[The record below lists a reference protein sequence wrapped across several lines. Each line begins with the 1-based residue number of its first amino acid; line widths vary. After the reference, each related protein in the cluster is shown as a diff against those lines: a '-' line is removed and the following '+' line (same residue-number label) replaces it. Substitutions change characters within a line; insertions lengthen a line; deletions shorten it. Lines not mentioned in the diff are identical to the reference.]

1 MTSRNGRSV
10 TEPDAVPQFG
20 FALDDPDSRT
30 RSPQLQVVY
39 AQALRAEPFTMELFA
54 GFTTMRALTYT
65 SSIPMVLRLLR
76 DCDYEDFE
84 CIFGHGGMLSRDAAD
99 LLAFQSVVQSRLNQG
114 FVGAKGISPE
124 RREVIYQRAAEGT
137 ARFLVVK
144 DAIAH
149 AKIYL
154 LEREGKRR
162 VIVGSANL
170 SETAFSGR
178 QAETVTV
185 FDDDAMAWE
194 HFGRQYEDVRA
205 VATSRVPLRTER
217 LPNDLVETTPAL
229 RDAEERPDGVT
240 IFLPAQTEEE
250 EVQFNA
256 PYVLREVERI
266 APVHRQVLADLRPD
280 RKGMLTIVPQVVK
293 QMTRIATSRHEESKP
308 ATSLSYDGRSLALS
322 GQVMSLEADDDQVA
336 SDVAAWLEFFGNY
349 ENGFVG
355 DVPRMQRDYFT
366 FMCWFYFSPWMCDL
380 RNAALRANTFS
391 FDRPMFAIVYG
402 ESNCGKSSLIDTLMT
417 AMFGYPRIVETPY
430 FTRRNLR
437 ALQASYQRFPV
448 VFDDIHDD
456 RFRRHAPE
464 VIKDEHIP
472 YAEYPCIALSMN
484 ADARNFQPEIV
495 KRSLMI
501 WTTTSLPGDA
511 ITSIRQL
518 RRSVTGIASRMSTAL
533 YRRYLSETRELLDA
547 MDQQEIQDADVL
559 EVSSSVLCRLFE
571 EHLPPDAVLPEWCA
585 PMTLH
590 QYQNRAFEQPRSVL
604 EGLIHPDKYT
614 RARRPGIG
622 DWTISGDQVIIGI
635 EPMGSRRI
643 RDDIPNWI
651 LNRPASVSGQIVLKK
666 EQLDGFLGQPTRAP
680 RRFRLF

>member
-1 MTSRNGRSV
+1 MTSRNGRAISGG
-10 TEPDAVPQFG
+10 EPMPQFG
-20 FALDDPDSRT
+20 LALDDPDSRT

-39 AQALRAEPFTMELFA
+39 AQALRTEAFAMDLFA
-54 GFTTMRALTYT
+54 GFTSMRALTYT

-76 DCDYEDFE
+76 DYDYDDFE
-84 CIFGHGGMLSRDAAD
+84 CVFGHGGMLSRDAAD
-99 LLAFQSVVQSRLNQG
+99 LLAFQSVVQARLNQG
-114 FVGAKGISPE
+114 FVGARGLTPE
-124 RREVIYQRAAEGT
+124 RREVVYRRAAEGT

-185 FDDDAMAWE
+185 FDDDPVAWE
-194 HFGRQYEDVRA
+194 HLGRQYEDVRS
-205 VATSRVPLRTER
+205 VATSRVPLRAET
-217 LPNDLVETTPAL
+217 LPNDLVESTPVL
-229 RDAEERPDGVT
+229 KDAEERTDGVT
-240 IFLPAQTEEE
+240 IFIPAQTEEE
-250 EVQFNA
+250 TQFNA

-280 RKGMLTIVPQVVK
+280 RKGMLKIVPQVVK
-293 QMTRIATSRHEESKP
+293 QMTRIATSRHDDAQP
-308 ATSLSYDGRSLALS
+308 ATSLSYDGRTLLLS
-322 GQVMSLEADDDQVA
+322 GQEMPLEADGGQVA

-402 ESNCGKSSLIDTLMT
+402 ESNCGKSSLIETLMT
-417 AMFGYPRIVETPY
+417 SMFGYPRIVETPY

-437 ALQASYQRFPV
+437 ALQASYRRFPV

-518 RRSVTGIASRMSTAL
+518 RRSVTGITNRMSTAL
-533 YRRYLSETRELLDA
+533 YRRYLAETRELLDH
-547 MDQQEIQDADVL
+547 MDEQDIQDADVL
-559 EVSSSVLCRLFE
+559 DVSSSVLCRLFE
-571 EHLPPDAVLPEWCA
+571 EHLPPGEKLPEWCA

-614 RARRPGIG
+614 RARRPEVG
-622 DWTISGDQVIIGI
+622 DWTIAGDQVIIGI
-635 EPMGSRRI
+635 EPLGARRI
-643 RDDIPNWI
+643 RDEIPNWI
-651 LNRPASVSGQIVLKK
+651 LNRPASISGQIVLKK
-666 EQLDGFLGQPTRAP
+666 EPLDSFLGQVTRAP
-680 RRFRLF
+680 RRFRWF

>member
-1 MTSRNGRSV
+1 MTSRNGRAVSGG
-10 TEPDAVPQFG
+10 EPMPQFG
-20 FALDDPDSRT
+20 LALDDPDSRT

-39 AQALRAEPFTMELFA
+39 AQALRTEAFAMDLFA
-54 GFTTMRALTYT
+54 GFTSMRALTYT

-76 DCDYEDFE
+76 DYDYDDFE
-84 CIFGHGGMLSRDAAD
+84 CVFGHGGMLSRDAAD
-99 LLAFQSVVQSRLNQG
+99 LLAFQSVVQARLNQG
-114 FVGAKGISPE
+114 FVGARGLTPE
-124 RREVIYQRAAEGT
+124 RREVVYRRAAEGT

-154 LEREGKRR
+154 LERKGKRR

-185 FDDDAMAWE
+185 FDDDPVAWE
-194 HFGRQYEDVRA
+194 HYGRQYEDVRSVTA
-205 VATSRVPLRTER
+205 SRVPLRAEP
-217 LPNDLVETTPAL
+217 LPNDLVESTPVL
-229 RDAEERPDGVT
+229 KDAEERADGVT
-240 IFLPAQTEEE
+240 IFIPAQTEEE
-250 EVQFNA
+250 AQFNA
-256 PYVLREVERI
+256 PYVLREVERV

-280 RKGMLTIVPQVVK
+280 RNGMLKIVPQVVK
-293 QMTRIATSRHEESKP
+293 QMTRIATSRHDEAKP
-308 ATSLSYDGRSLALS
+308 ATSLSYDGRALLLS
-322 GQVMSLEADDDQVA
+322 GQEIQLEADGAQVA

-402 ESNCGKSSLIDTLMT
+402 ESNCGKSSLIETLMT
-417 AMFGYPRIVETPY
+417 SMFGYPRIVETPY

-437 ALQASYQRFPV
+437 ALQASYRRFPV

-518 RRSVTGIASRMSTAL
+518 RRSVTGITNRMSTAL
-533 YRRYLSETRELLDA
+533 YRRYLAETRELLDR
-547 MDQQEIQDADVL
+547 MDEQDIQDADVL

-571 EHLPPDAVLPEWCA
+571 EHLPPGERLPEWCA

-622 DWTISGDQVIIGI
+622 DWTIAGDQVIIGI
-635 EPMGSRRI
+635 EPLGARRI
-643 RDDIPNWI
+643 RDEIPNWI
-651 LNRPASVSGQIVLKK
+651 LNRPASISGQIVLKK
-666 EQLDGFLGQPTRAP
+666 EPLDSFLGQVTRAP
-680 RRFRLF
+680 RRFRWF

>member
-1 MTSRNGRSV
+1 MTSRNGRAISGG
-10 TEPDAVPQFG
+10 EPTPQFG
-20 FALDDPDSRT
+20 LALDDPDSRT

-39 AQALRAEPFTMELFA
+39 AQALRTEPFAMDLFA
-54 GFTTMRALTYT
+54 GFASMRALTYT

-76 DCDYEDFE
+76 DYDHDDFE
-84 CIFGHGGMLSRDAAD
+84 CVFGHGGMLSRDAAD
-99 LLAFQSVVQSRLNQG
+99 LLAFQSVVQARLNQG
-114 FVGAKGISPE
+114 FVGARGLTPE
-124 RREVIYQRAAEGT
+124 RREVVYRRAAEGT

-185 FDDDAMAWE
+185 FDDDPVSWE
-194 HFGRQYEDVRA
+194 HFSRQYEDVRS
-205 VATSRVPLRTER
+205 VATSRVPLRAEP
-217 LPNDLVETTPAL
+217 LSNDLVESTPVL
-229 RDAEERPDGVT
+229 KDAEERTDGVT
-240 IFLPAQTEEE
+240 IFIPAQTEEE
-250 EVQFNA
+250 AQFNA

-280 RKGMLTIVPQVVK
+280 RKGMLKIVPQVVK
-293 QMTRIATSRHEESKP
+293 QMTRIATSRHDEAKP
-308 ATSLSYDGRSLALS
+308 ATSLSYDGRALLLS
-322 GQVMSLEADDDQVA
+322 GQEMPLEADGGQVA

-402 ESNCGKSSLIDTLMT
+402 ESNCGKSSLIETLMT
-417 AMFGYPRIVETPY
+417 SMFGYPRIVETPY

-437 ALQASYQRFPV
+437 ALQASYRRFPV

-518 RRSVTGIASRMSTAL
+518 RHSVTGITNRMSTAL
-533 YRRYLSETRELLDA
+533 YRRYLAETRELLDR
-547 MDQQEIQDADVL
+547 MDEQDIQDADVL

-571 EHLPPDAVLPEWCA
+571 EHLPPGELLPEWCG

-614 RARRPGIG
+614 RARRPGVG
-622 DWTISGDQVIIGI
+622 DWTIAGDQVIIGI
-635 EPMGSRRI
+635 EPLGARRI
-643 RDDIPNWI
+643 RDEIPNWI
-651 LNRPASVSGQIVLKK
+651 LNRPASISGQIVLKK
-666 EQLDGFLGQPTRAP
+666 EPLDSFLGQITRAP
-680 RRFRLF
+680 RRFRWF

>member
-1 MTSRNGRSV
+1 MTSRNGRNV
-10 TEPDAVPQFG
+10 ADQETMPQFG

-30 RSPQLQVVY
+30 RSPHLQVVY
-39 AQALRAEPFTMELFA
+39 AEALRVETFTMDLFG
-54 GFTTMRALTYT
+54 GFTAMRALTYT

-76 DCDYEDFE
+76 DYDYDDFE
-84 CIFGHGGMLSRDAAD
+84 CVFGHGGVLSRDAAD
-99 LLAFQSVVQSRLNQG
+99 LLAFQSVVQSKLNQG
-114 FVGAKGISPE
+114 FVGAKGIPPE
-124 RREVIYQRAAEGT
+124 RREVVYRRAAEGS

-185 FDDDAMAWE
+185 FDDDPVAWE
-194 HFGRQYEDVRA
+194 HFSRQYEDVRS
-205 VATSRVPLRTER
+205 VATSNVPLRAEP
-217 LPNDLVETTPAL
+217 LPGDLVENTPAL
-229 RDAEERPDGVT
+229 RDAGERPDGVT
-240 IFLPAQTEEE
+240 IFLPAQTED
-250 EVQFNA
+250 EVQFNV
-256 PYVLREVERI
+256 PHVLREVERI

-280 RKGMLTIVPQVVK
+280 RKGMLKIVPQVVK
-293 QMTRIATSRHEESKP
+293 QMTRIATARHEEGKA
-308 ATSLSYDGRSLALS
+308 ATSLSYDGRTLLLS
-322 GQVMSLEADDDQVA
+322 GQAVSLETDADQVA

-402 ESNCGKSSLIDTLMT
+402 ESNCGKSSLIETLMT
-417 AMFGYPRIVETPY
+417 SMFDYPRIVETPY

-437 ALQASYQRFPV
+437 ALQAAYQRFPV

-518 RRSVTGIASRMSTAL
+518 RRSVTGITNRMSTAL
-533 YRRYLSETRELLDA
+533 YRRYLAETRELLDE
-547 MDQQEIQDADVL
+547 MDEQDIQDADVL

-571 EHLPPDAVLPEWCA
+571 EHLPPGAELPEWCA

-614 RARRPGIG
+614 RTRRPGIG
-622 DWTISGDQVIIGI
+622 DWTIVGDQVIIGI
-635 EPMGSRRI
+635 EPLGARRI
-643 RDDIPNWI
+643 RDEIPNWI
-651 LNRPASVSGQIVLKK
+651 LNRPASISGQIVLKK
-666 EQLDGFLGQPTRAP
+666 ETLDSFLGQTTRPP
-680 RRFRLF
+680 RRFRWF

>member
-1 MTSRNGRSV
+1 MTSRNGRAISGG
-10 TEPDAVPQFG
+10 EPMPQFG
-20 FALDDPDSRT
+20 LALDDPDSRT
-30 RSPQLQVVY
+30 RSPQLRVVY
-39 AQALRAEPFTMELFA
+39 AQALRTEPFAMDLFA
-54 GFTTMRALTYT
+54 GFASMRALTYT

-76 DCDYEDFE
+76 DYDYDDFE

-99 LLAFQSVVQSRLNQG
+99 LLAFQSVVQTKLNQG
-114 FVGAKGISPE
+114 FVGARGLTPE
-124 RREVIYQRAAEGT
+124 RREVVYRRAAEGT

-185 FDDDAMAWE
+185 FDDDPVAWE
-194 HFGRQYEDVRA
+194 HFGRQYEDVRS
-205 VATSRVPLRTER
+205 VATSRVPLRAET
-217 LPNDLVETTPAL
+217 LPNDLVESTPVL
-229 RDAEERPDGVT
+229 KDAEERTDGVT
-240 IFLPAQTEEE
+240 IFIPAQTEEE
-250 EVQFNA
+250 AQFNV

-280 RKGMLTIVPQVVK
+280 RKGMLKIVPQVVK
-293 QMTRIATSRHEESKP
+293 QMTRIATSRHDEAKP
-308 ATSLSYDGRSLALS
+308 ATSLSYDGRTFLLS
-322 GQVMSLEADDDQVA
+322 GQEMTLEADHAQVS

-402 ESNCGKSSLIDTLMT
+402 ESNCGKSSLIETLMT
-417 AMFGYPRIVETPY
+417 SMFGYPRIVETPY

-437 ALQASYQRFPV
+437 ALQASYRRFPV

-511 ITSIRQL
+511 ITSIRKL
-518 RRSVTGIASRMSTAL
+518 RRSVTGITNRMSTAL
-533 YRRYLSETRELLDA
+533 YRHYLAETRELLDR
-547 MDQQEIQDADVL
+547 MDEQDIQDADVL
-559 EVSSSVLCRLFE
+559 EVSSDVLCRLFE
-571 EHLPPDAVLPEWCA
+571 EHLPPGKQLPEWCV

-614 RARRPGIG
+614 RARRPGVG
-622 DWTISGDQVIIGI
+622 DWTIAGDQVIVGI
-635 EPMGSRRI
+635 EPLGARRI
-643 RDDIPNWI
+643 RDEIPNWI
-651 LNRPASVSGQIVLKK
+651 LNRPASISGQIVLKK
-666 EQLDGFLGQPTRAP
+666 EPLDSFLGQITRAP
-680 RRFRLF
+680 RRFRWF